1 MDRSASQKLNRGYA
15 DGLARGLEL
24 ALVPVVFG
32 GLGWLLDR
40 WLSTDRVFTLV
51 LAVFGVVG
59 IFVKMWLQY
68 DAEMTREE
76 KGAIWNRGPS
86 ASAPSVEA
94 GDNS

>member
-1 MDRSASQKLNRGYA
+1 MDRSARQKLNRGYA

-24 ALVPVVFG
+24 AVVPVVFG

-40 WLSTDRVFTLV
+40 WLSTGKVFTIA

-68 DAEMTREE
+68 DAERTREE
-76 KGAIWNRGPS
+76 EGAIWNRGPR
-86 ASAPSVEA
+86 AAAPAMDA
-94 GDNS
+94 GDRS